1 MTYVSLPFVGHLYLP
16 SFPSPKAY
24 QGSRRYIQQ
33 EVVDI
38 DSSTDRLRS
47 RFVASLLYANIPSSL
62 FPRVVFHSQDKASMM
77 LLPIET
83 H

>member
-1 MTYVSLPFVGHLYLP
+1 MAF
-16 SFPSPKAY
+16 